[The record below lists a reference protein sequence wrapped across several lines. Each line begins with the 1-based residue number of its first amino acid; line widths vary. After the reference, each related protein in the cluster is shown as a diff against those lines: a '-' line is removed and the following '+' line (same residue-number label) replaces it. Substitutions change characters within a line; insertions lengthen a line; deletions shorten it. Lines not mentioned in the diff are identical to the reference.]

1 MSALDRSGGPPHVAW
16 LALGRRLAVA
26 AGALTA
32 LTALLFHRTL
42 TTAAERGAIAYA
54 AAWVVVRIAGFAL
67 ARVERDGRAGP
78 KREATR
84 RGR

>member
-1 MSALDRSGGPPHVAW
+1 MSALDRFGGPPHVAW

-42 TTAAERGAIAYA
+42 ESAAERGAMAYA
-54 AAWVVVRIAGFAL
+54 AAWIVVRVAGFAL
-67 ARVERDGRAGP
+67 ARVERDGRARP
-78 KREATR
+78 KPEVTR
-84 RGR
+84 RER

>member
-1 MSALDRSGGPPHVAW
+1 MSALDRFHGPPHVAW

-32 LTALLFHRTL
+32 LTALLFHVTL
-42 TTAAERGAIAYA
+42 VTAAERGAIAYA
-54 AAWVVVRIAGFAL
+54 AAWIVVRVAGFAL
-67 ARVERDGRAGP
+67 ARVERDGRVGP
-78 KREATR
+78 KHDATR